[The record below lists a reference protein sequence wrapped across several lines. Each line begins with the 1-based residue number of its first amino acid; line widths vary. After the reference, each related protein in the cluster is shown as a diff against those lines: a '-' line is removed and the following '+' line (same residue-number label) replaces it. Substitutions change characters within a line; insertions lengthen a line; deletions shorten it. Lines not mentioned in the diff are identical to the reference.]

1 MEFFNTKDTKKKF
14 DDLIHVIIPSLNE
27 CGNCGVEKCVYCTK
41 FVVICNMCRSS
52 RCSKCAAF
60 KNAKKI
66 LMEKC
71 NKQTQEY
78 LANFLNDFFRI
89 SDITA
94 NFFNLQ
100 IMDESIKEKNSI
112 FLDEKELKKHSNFLK
127 NYVNNNNNNKVNYI
141 FKGRKRKFFS

>member
-1 MEFFNTKDTKKKF
+1 MEFFNTKDTKKEF

-41 FVVICNMCRSS
+41 FVVTCNTCHSS
-52 RCSKCAAF
+52 RYSKCAAF

-100 IMDESIKEKNSI
+100 IMDDSVKEKNSI

-127 NYVNNNNNNKVNYI
+127 SYNNNKVNYI
-141 FKGRKRKFFS
+141 FKGRKRKFFH

>member
-1 MEFFNTKDTKKKF
+1 MNVGTVVLK
-14 DDLIHVIIPSLNE
+14 N
-27 CGNCGVEKCVYCTK
+27 CTK
-41 FVVICNMCRSS
+41 YVVTCNMCRSC
-52 RCSKCAAF
+52 RCNKCAAF
-60 KNAKKI
+60 KNVKKI

-78 LANFLNDFFRI
+78 LADLNILNDFFRI

-100 IMDESIKEKNSI
+100 IMDDSVKEKNSI

-127 NYVNNNNNNKVNYI
+127 SYNNNKVNYI
-141 FKGRKRKFFS
+141 FKGRKRKFFH

>member
-1 MEFFNTKDTKKKF
+1 MEFFNTKDTKKEF
-14 DDLIHVIIPSLNE
+14 DNLIHVIIPSLNE
-27 CGNCGVEKCVYCTK
+27 CRNCGVEKCVYCTK
-41 FVVICNMCRSS
+41 FVVICNMCCSS
-52 RCSKCAAF
+52 RCCKCAAF
-60 KNAKKI
+60 KNTKKI

-100 IMDESIKEKNSI
+100 IMDKSVKEKNSI
-112 FLDEKELKKHSNFLK
+112 FWMKKS
-127 NYVNNNNNNKVNYI
+127 
-141 FKGRKRKFFS
+141 

>member
-1 MEFFNTKDTKKKF
+1 MEFFNTKDTKKEF
-14 DDLIHVIIPSLNE
+14 DDLIHVIMLSLNE

-41 FVVICNMCRSS
+41 FVVTCNTCRSS
-52 RCSKCAAF
+52 RYSKCAAF

-89 SDITA
+89 SGIRA

-100 IMDESIKEKNSI
+100 IMEESVKEKNSI
-112 FLDEKELKKHSNFLK
+112 VF
-127 NYVNNNNNNKVNYI
+127 
-141 FKGRKRKFFS
+141 G